1 MQAVS
6 LLARPG
12 PGRIYPAHPPT
23 THRRLHT
30 STSYDARVGA
40 TPRAESLQLQA
51 LCARAIRVLVSDGVK
66 AGCTALHES
75 SNIKKKKKGRAP
87 LRRFGATFTLAAC
100 LGRFGICSDLG
111 FWTAFSWLRLVQ
123 AEGGGHVSTGYWIG

>member
-75 SNIKKKKKGRAP
+75 SNRKKKKKARAFASLWRHLYLGSLPRSLWHLLRSGYLDRFLLAPSRAGR
-87 LRRFGATFTLAAC
+87 GGMC
-100 LGRFGICSDLG
+100 
-111 FWTAFSWLRLVQ
+111 RLD
-123 AEGGGHVSTGYWIG
+123 IG